1 MAHAP
6 LSTRD
11 RLLKAG
17 WAVAHRQGV
26 KALTVRAVAAKAG
39 VNLGSFVH
47 HFGTR
52 DAFLSELIE
61 RWYAPMFSQL
71 KLAAAGPAP
80 AVAALRSAV
89 LQLLRWL
96 LDHRGFVA
104 QLLLDASAG
113 EAAAQRFL
121 STVDQRHPAL
131 LLALVQ
137 RAQDEGALRRDE
149 ALHQL
154 MFIMTTIAVPVLA
167 FHLATRAAQSQS
179 QPPLLLQLAR
189 YADDPAQAA
198 LRLDWALK
206 GLAP

>member
-26 KALTVRAVAAKAG
+26 KALTVRAVAAEAG

-80 AVAALRSAV
+80 AVAALRSAE

-121 STVDQRHPAL
+121 RTVDQRHPAL

-167 FHLATRAAQSQS
+167 FHLATRTAQS

>member
-26 KALTVRAVAAKAG
+26 KALTVRAVAAEAG

-121 STVDQRHPAL
+121 RTVDQRHPAL

-167 FHLATRAAQSQS
+167 FHLATRAAQSQ
-179 QPPLLLQLAR
+179 PPLLLQLAR

>member
-1 MAHAP
+1 MARAP

-26 KALTVRAVAAKAG
+26 KALTVRAVAAQAG

-52 DAFLSELIE
+52 DAFLAELIE

-71 KLAAAGPAP
+71 QLAAAGPAP
-80 AVAALRSAV
+80 AVVALRSAV

-121 STVDQRHPAL
+121 RTVDQRHPAL

-167 FHLATRAAQSQS
+167 FHLATRVAQS
-179 QPPLLLQLAR
+179 QPPLLQQLAR
-189 YADDPAQAA
+189 YAEDPAQAA